1 MTRRSSRG
9 TGAAPA
15 NQQQGTA
22 TNHRYSTVPI
32 LRLVLGVVLV
42 SFFLLALMLQ
52 IQTSEAFLLGS
63 SPVQL
68 AANWGVLSQPVE
80 VLSGQLPL
88 DMAKAVMWGW
98 GIELVYLVCVVGE
111 VSVHGRL
118 GGWFK
123 TGALVLVVF
132 NFWTDFNYG
141 QLASG
146 FWGQV
151 AFAAITSF
159 IVAFFGMLGL
169 TLIWESITEF
179 SR

>member
-15 NQQQGTA
+15 AQQQGTA
-22 TNHRYSTVPI
+22 TSHRHSTFPI
-32 LRLVLGVVLV
+32 LKLLLGVVLV

-52 IQTSEAFLLGS
+52 IQTSEAFLMGS

-98 GIELVYLVCVVGE
+98 GIELVYLVCMVG
-111 VSVHGRL
+111 
-118 GGWFK
+118 
-123 TGALVLVVF
+123 
-132 NFWTDFNYG
+132 
-141 QLASG
+141 
-146 FWGQV
+146 
-151 AFAAITSF
+151 
-159 IVAFFGMLGL
+159 
-169 TLIWESITEF
+169 
-179 SR
+179 